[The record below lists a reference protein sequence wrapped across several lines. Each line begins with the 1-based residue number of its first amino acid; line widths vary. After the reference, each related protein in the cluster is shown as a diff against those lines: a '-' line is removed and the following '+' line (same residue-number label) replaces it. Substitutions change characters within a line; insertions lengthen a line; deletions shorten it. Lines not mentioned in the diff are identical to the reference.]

1 MTFTLLLLIAVIV
14 IALVFEYINGF
25 HDCANSIASI
35 VSTKVLSPRQAV
47 LFGAVLECIGALLGV
62 SVAKT
67 IGAGIIAS
75 DAITLQVIFCAL
87 FAAVIWNLITWWFGL
102 PSSSSHALIGGLLG
116 ATFIHAGLNPIHFA
130 VLMKKIILPMFAS
143 PVIGCII
150 GFIVMCAFLRL
161 FYKVKPDV
169 INRRFKRV
177 QIVASGLMALSHG
190 LNDAQKTMGVIT
202 MALVTG
208 GVLVMPSG
216 EFDIPIYVKL
226 ICAATMAAGTM
237 SGGWKIIKTMGSKI
251 IKLKP
256 ISGAASD
263 FAASSIVLLAS
274 HFGIPLSTTHVVST
288 SIMGVG
294 MAIKGGKVKTNIIG
308 NIVTAWVLTIPC
320 CVFIS
325 IILYWTLK
333 HIPH

>member
-1 MTFTLLLLIAVIV
+1 MTIFLLVAVIIV
-14 IALVFEYINGF
+14 ALVFDYINGF
-25 HDCANSIASI
+25 HDCANSIASV

-47 LFGAVLECIGALLGV
+47 LFGAVLEATGALLGV
-62 SVAKT
+62 NVAKT

-75 DAITLQVIFCAL
+75 DTITLQVILCAL
-87 FAAVIWNLITWWFGL
+87 ITAVIWNLITWWFGL

-116 ATFIHAGLNPIHFA
+116 SAFIHAGLDTINFA
-130 VLMKKIILPMFAS
+130 ILFEKVIVPMFAS
-143 PVIGCII
+143 PVV
-150 GFIVMCAFLRL
+150 GFCVGFTVMCAFLRL
-161 FYKVKPDV
+161 FYKMKPDV

-202 MALVTG
+202 MALITG
-208 GVLVMPSG
+208 GVLVMPEG
-216 EFDIPIYVKL
+216 EFNIPIYVKL
-226 ICAATMAAGTM
+226 TCAVTMAMGTM

-256 ISGAASD
+256 LSGAASD
-263 FAASSIVLLAS
+263 FSASSIVLLAS
-274 HFGIPLSTTHVVST
+274 IFGIPLSTTHVVST

-294 MAIKGGKVKTNIIG
+294 TALKGSGVRTNIIG

-320 CVFIS
+320 CVTMS
-325 IILYWTLK
+325 LIIYSVLK

>member
-1 MTFTLLLLIAVIV
+1 MTLFLLISVIIV
-14 IALVFEYINGF
+14 ALMFDYINGF

-47 LFGAVLECIGALLGV
+47 LFGAVLEGIGALLGV
-62 SVAKT
+62 NVAKT

-75 DAITLQVIFCAL
+75 DTITLNVILCAL
-87 FAAVIWNLITWWFGL
+87 ITAVIWNLITWWFGL

-116 ATFIHAGLNPIHFA
+116 SAFVHAGLNTINF
-130 VLMKKIILPMFAS
+130 VILVDKVIIPMFAS
-143 PVIGCII
+143 PVV
-150 GFIVMCAFLRL
+150 GFFVGFMVMCAFLRL
-161 FYKVKPDV
+161 FYKMKPDV

-177 QIVASGLMALSHG
+177 QLFASGLMELSHG

-208 GVLVMPSG
+208 GFLVMPEG
-216 EFDIPIYVKL
+216 KFEIPIYVK
-226 ICAATMAAGTM
+226 IVCAVTMALGTM

-256 ISGAASD
+256 ISGAAAD
-263 FAASSIVLLAS
+263 FAASAIVLVAS
-274 HFGIPLSTTHVVST
+274 VFGIPLSTTHVVST

-294 MAIKGGKVKTNIIG
+294 SAIKGRSVRTNIIG
-308 NIVTAWVLTIPC
+308 NIIIAWVLTIPC
-320 CVFIS
+320 CVIMS
-325 IILYWTLK
+325 LIIYSVLK